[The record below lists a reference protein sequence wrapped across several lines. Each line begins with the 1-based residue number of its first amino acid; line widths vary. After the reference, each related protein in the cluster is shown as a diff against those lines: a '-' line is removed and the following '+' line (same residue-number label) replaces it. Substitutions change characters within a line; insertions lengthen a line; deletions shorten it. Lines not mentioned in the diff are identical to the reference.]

1 MMKTFI
7 AIAAVAMLAS
17 SSTWADDFPFVGKWN
32 CGVAEFTFTNLT
44 AYNGSETYPILKVE
58 KATQSGFRSEKG
70 AMSYRLEFQKRLC
83 VFVAKYQGQDH
94 DVAFACQRRHVQLQ
108 AQGWDKKMR
117 FWAFRSANIKRPCA
131 PGNFSR
137 SRGLE
142 PAPAIMATVRAAPRL
157 ARSREGARRTH
168 DARRRGLR
176 DRQSLGDRPA

>member
-70 AMSYRLEFQKRLC
+70 AMSYRLEFQKG
-83 VFVAKYQGQDH
+83 Y
-94 DVAFACQRRHVQLQ
+94 AFSLL
-108 AQGWDKKMR
+108 
-117 FWAFRSANIKRPCA
+117 NIKA
-131 PGNFSR
+131 KTMTWHLLASGDTFSCKR
-137 SRGLE
+137 KAG
-142 PAPAIMATVRAAPRL
+142 TKK
-157 ARSREGARRTH
+157 
-168 DARRRGLR
+168 
-176 DRQSLGDRPA
+176 